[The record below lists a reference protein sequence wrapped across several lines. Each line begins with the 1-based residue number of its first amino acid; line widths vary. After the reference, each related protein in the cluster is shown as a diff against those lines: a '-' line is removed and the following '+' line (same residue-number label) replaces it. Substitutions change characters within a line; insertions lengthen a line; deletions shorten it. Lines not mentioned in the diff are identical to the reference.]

1 MLFVRYSPDTFFVLE
16 SSLNY
21 DNFKKRIMCLPLEAS
36 PKHLLFNNKRLPLD
50 ISIACADLGN
60 EDINS
65 EEELNFETRIRKRDE
80 LLAQKFSNNEQK

>member
-50 ISIACADLGN
+50 ISIAWAELGN

-65 EEELNFETRIRKRDE
+65 EEELFEILKTRMEKVE
-80 LLAQKFSNNEQK
+80 V

>member
-1 MLFVRYSPDTFFVLE
+1 MAASGIICSLYSLLKQIFYDETDTGMLFVRY
-16 SSLNY
+16 
-21 DNFKKRIMCLPLEAS
+21 FKKRIMCLPLEAS

-65 EEELNFETRIRKRDE
+65 EEELFEILKTRMEKVE
-80 LLAQKFSNNEQK
+80 V